1 MSGAAESIVAKF
13 GILLTLEAAVIARI
27 QNPAW
32 DLAFEAADI
41 LSSEVRGH
49 DFLPCPGSYKVI
61 KLSERF
67 PTVHLRL
74 PVRQLS
80 HKLCRV
86 VIQWGRGASSEGQV
100 LVAEVPEVYLNQS
113 QILQGAFYLSP
124 ILNTCM
130 ALSSMR
136 IGICL

>member
-1 MSGAAESIVAKF
+1 MPPAASPWMMSGAAESIVAKF

-67 PTVHLRL
+67 PSVHLRL

-80 HKLCRV
+80 HKLCSV
-86 VIQWGRGASSEGQV
+86 VIQWGEVLPPKDRFSSQK
-100 LVAEVPEVYLNQS
+100 YLRH
-113 QILQGAFYLSP
+113 IYV
-124 ILNTCM
+124 
-130 ALSSMR
+130 
-136 IGICL
+136 

>member
-1 MSGAAESIVAKF
+1 M
-13 GILLTLEAAVIARI
+13 IARI

-67 PTVHLRL
+67 PSVPLRL

-80 HKLCRV
+80 HKLCSV

-100 LVAEVPEVYLNQS
+100 LVTEIPEAYLCLNQS
-113 QILQGAFYLSP
+113 QSYRELLPVSNPEHLHGSILE
-124 ILNTCM
+124 M
-130 ALSSMR
+130 
-136 IGICL
+136 